1 MSPAREGDDEELVDI
16 DVDVDADLPSRLSP
30 PSANGAPEPVSN
42 DDTEPNRVSSAAEP
56 PPAEP
61 PAPELLDIVDV
72 VELRPPIVEA
82 ADDEPRAE
90 IELYRGEAAA
100 ADGGRRAGLL
110 IEVARLEERIA
121 GEEGRPGEEAL
132 TSARAAFAAD
142 PASIVAFWM
151 LRRLLV
157 RGGRWAE
164 LAEVHAEAA
173 RARPA
178 GGDPAVR
185 ADLLVARGR
194 LLEDRLERGEE
205 AVAAY
210 REALGGAADHAG
222 ALISLWLAGVRRAD
236 AGLRAEALAGLARL
250 DRGAARR
257 AALVIE
263 ESRAWRA
270 ARADGPARALAA
282 LEGELARQDQ
292 DAPLAALLT
301 ELDGLTRAGAPADVA
316 DRALALLADR
326 VARAEI
332 DARLAVAL
340 LRERAY
346 LLRRHHSRPQAA
358 LEALDEAAR
367 IDPGHPVL
375 AAERIEL
382 ALALDRGQDAADI
395 ARAFVA
401 AATRDDDAVDIAL
414 LFAELSSRLDAAAE
428 ARALLDEPRVRACR
442 AARPDLRAVLLAL
455 AVRNHDAAALAD
467 AFAGE
472 AEIAGDADV
481 AAYVHAVQAAAAVLA
496 GALGDAEQGAEL
508 YRQALARDP
517 ALRFARP
524 AVQALASISIAA
536 GRIEEAAG
544 ILERGLEAITADPSR
559 GGAEADRWMR
569 EQLVALYADEL
580 GQPGRALPHQRRLAA
595 QRPKHVAPRVRLL
608 DLDLQARPEERLPP
622 VERAGHLLTLA
633 DAARD
638 TDVAIALRIAA
649 GRALAVSGD
658 AVAAERGAAIL
669 RDLVGADPAGLA
681 GSALERTCA
690 TPPDRAQVVANE
702 LSAAGGATAERE
714 RERALRFRLAHHR
727 ASVGAY
733 AEALAA
739 LTPLR
744 SEGDPIA
751 RAWSYQ
757 LARQSGEAILEIA
770 VLSEEARLSDG
781 TVSDPANVL
790 LAHGEA
796 LARAGDP
803 TGAADAFRRAIVEA
817 PIGETAP
824 AAALGLFRL
833 AAGERAIDRGALG
846 EALTALGQ
854 ACADDPAVAAAAGR
868 EGALSSLAAGIAVA
882 GPADLGEM
890 DPAARADTIVWRLL
904 AGIRGQEGAAV
915 ADALV
920 AVASGL
926 ESEQRGATPETL
938 GLAARAAARARL
950 GGAAAAERVAAE
962 LWQRGRSPA
971 MAAAVSDLPVPAGQ
985 PWPASRPD
993 PRRARAR
1000 RVGGALGIALH
1011 LEAALDAERAGDLPA
1026 ALAAYSSVIS
1036 ADPRRLEAWSGIRR
1050 VARAAGDTLG
1060 EARALARLG
1069 ALIRDPHRAA
1079 ALLVDAGTAYELAG
1093 RADDAIAALSR
1104 AVELDPESPQAF
1116 EQAYRLLRSD
1126 LAAPGRAEILDG
1138 LLSYRLAAGRPAP
1151 QERIALL
1158 FERAQGRLNLEG
1170 GRDAAISDFKQILKI
1185 DPESVEAMRE
1195 LWQAATAAGDR
1206 VMAAHWLER
1215 YLPRAVAALRRVAED
1230 TPGDPAPLDQL
1241 GELLADHGDP
1251 AGAIQAFRAALA
1263 RVPDL
1268 AGQGARWVRVGE
1280 ILRDQVR
1287 DGAGAVSAF
1296 RQAADVD
1303 PLGPGVAAMVALY
1316 DGAGDGRGALQIVE
1330 REIADLRRIL
1340 AAAPLDLA
1348 RLTRLQEWVADA
1360 RRRGGQPGGEAAVSA
1375 VRALATGGP
1384 LPPAPVPAAPLN
1396 GRALLA
1402 AIADPAA
1409 GGFAAEIWPLLAGV
1423 AEVLFPPP
1431 PGNQLLA
1438 GPPAA
1443 ALGWVESVA
1452 AALDIPRLDL
1462 LARAGTTGP
1471 VATPIDRAPPALLL
1485 DPNAPADARTFF
1497 AARAVGLLALRAGV
1511 LDGTSAE
1518 DIAPLFSCA
1527 AVLAGGA
1534 VPKRL
1539 PKPSDALLR
1548 DVGRLMDRKDR
1559 KALALQASRFGFE
1572 PLDLESW
1579 RLAVL
1584 RVADRFALLV
1594 TGDPAR
1600 AAIVTAGGRGVVA
1613 GSPAALGLLGFAL
1626 SDTYAAARRAAGYEE
1641 GT

>member
-1 MSPAREGDDEELVDI
+1 MSPARDGDDEELVEI
-16 DVDVDADLPSRLSP
+16 DVDVEGAPPPLRLRP
-30 PSANGAPEPVSN
+30 TSAGGAPEAVT
-42 DDTEPNRVSSAAEP
+42 DEDTEPNRNSLAEGP
-56 PPAEP
+56 TTVETV
-61 PAPELLDIVDV
+61 APELLDIVDV

-82 ADDEPRAE
+82 AEDEPRGE

-110 IEVARLEERIA
+110 VEVARLEERIA
-121 GEEGRPGEEAL
+121 AEEGRAGEEAL

-142 PASIVAFWM
+142 PASIVAFWA

-157 RGGRWAE
+157 RAGRWAE

-178 GGDPAVR
+178 GSDPAVR
-185 ADLLVARGR
+185 ADLLVGRGR
-194 LLEDRLERGEE
+194 LLEDRLERGDE

-210 REALGGAADHAG
+210 REALGIAIDDAG
-222 ALISLWLAGVRRAD
+222 ALVSLWLAGVRRGD

-250 DRGAARR
+250 DRGAPRR

-263 ESRAWRA
+263 QSRAWRA

-282 LEGELARQDQ
+282 LEGELARRDPE
-292 DAPLAALLT
+292 APLGALLA
-301 ELDGLTRAGAPADVA
+301 ELDGLTRGGGPPDVV
-316 DRALALLADR
+316 DRALALLAGW
-326 VARAEI
+326 VAPTGI
-332 DARLAVAL
+332 DPRLAVAL

-346 LLRRHHSRPQAA
+346 LLRRQQSRPQAA

-367 IDPGHPVL
+367 IDPAHPAV

-382 ALALDRGQDAADI
+382 ALALDRGPEAADI
-395 ARAFVA
+395 ARAFVTA
-401 AATRDDDAVDIAL
+401 AVRDDDAVDIAL
-414 LFAELSSRLDAAAE
+414 LFAELSSPLDTAAE
-428 ARALLDEPRVRACR
+428 ARALLDDPRVRVCR
-442 AARPDLRAVLLAL
+442 AARPDLRAALLAL
-455 AVRNHDAAALAD
+455 AVRNHDAAALAQTL
-467 AFAGE
+467 AGE
-472 AEIAGDADV
+472 AELAGDADLG
-481 AAYVHAVQAAAAVLA
+481 AQVHALLATAAVLA
-496 GALGDAEQGAEL
+496 GALGDPEQAAGL
-508 YRQALARDP
+508 YREALNRDP

-524 AVQALASISIAA
+524 AIPALAALSLAA
-536 GRIEEAAG
+536 GRVEEAAG
-544 ILERGLEAITADPSR
+544 ILEGGLQALAADPSQ
-559 GGAEADRWMR
+559 GSAEAERWMR

-580 GQPGRALPHQRRLAA
+580 GQPGRALPHQRRLAI
-595 QRPKHVAPRVRLL
+595 QRPKHVAPRARLL
-608 DLDLQARPEERLPP
+608 DLDLQARPDERLSA

-638 TDVAIALRIAA
+638 ADAAIALRIAA
-649 GRALAVSGD
+649 GRAMAASGD
-658 AVAAERGAAIL
+658 AAAAERGAAIL

-690 TPPDRAQVVANE
+690 TPLDRAQVVVDE
-702 LSAAGGATAERE
+702 LSAGASTTAG

-727 ASVGAY
+727 AAVGAY

-751 RAWSYQ
+751 RAWSHQ

-770 VLSEEARLSDG
+770 VLAEEARLGDG
-781 TVSDPANVL
+781 TVADPANVL

-803 TGAADAFRRAIVEA
+803 TGAADAFRRTIVEA
-817 PIGETAP
+817 PMGETAP

-846 EALTALGQ
+846 EALTALAQ

-882 GPADLGEM
+882 GPPALGEV
-890 DPAARADTIVWRLL
+890 DPSARADTIVWQLI
-904 AGIRGQEGAAV
+904 AGLRGQDAAAV
-915 ADALV
+915 AEALV

-926 ESEQRGATPETL
+926 ESEQGGATPETL
-938 GLAARAAARARL
+938 GLVARAAARARL
-950 GGAAAAERVAAE
+950 AGSAAAERVAAD

-985 PWPASRPD
+985 AWPASRPD

-1011 LEAALDAERAGDLPA
+1011 LDAAMDAERAGDLPA
-1026 ALAAYSSVIS
+1026 ALAAYGSVIT
-1036 ADPRRLEAWSGIRR
+1036 ADPRRLEAWSGVRR

-1079 ALLVDAGTAYELAG
+1079 ALLADAGAAYETAG
-1093 RADDAIAALSR
+1093 RADDAIAALCR

-1116 EQAYRLLRSD
+1116 EHAYRLLRSD
-1126 LAAPGRAEILDG
+1126 PEAPGRADILDG
-1138 LLSYRLAAGRPAP
+1138 LLSYRLAAGRPAAP
-1151 QERIALL
+1151 ERIALL
-1158 FERAQGRLNLEG
+1158 FERGLGRLNLEG
-1170 GRDAAISDFKQILKI
+1170 GRDAAASDFKQILKI
-1185 DPESVEAMRE
+1185 DPEHLEAMRE
-1195 LWQAATAAGDR
+1195 LWQAAIAGGDAAG
-1206 VMAAHWLER
+1206 AAHWR
-1215 YLPRAVAALRRVAED
+1215 AQYLPRAVARLRQAAED
-1230 TPGDPAPLDQL
+1230 APGDPAPLDEL
-1241 GELLADHGDP
+1241 AELLAAHGDP
-1251 AGAIQAFRAALA
+1251 AGAIEALRAAMA
-1263 RVPDL
+1263 RVPEL
-1268 AGQGARWVRVGE
+1268 AGQGARWVRAGE

-1287 DGAGAVSAF
+1287 DGAGAVTAF

-1316 DGAGDGRGALQIVE
+1316 DGAGDARGALQIVE
-1330 REIADLRRIL
+1330 REVADLRRIL
-1340 AAAPLDLA
+1340 AATPLDPA
-1348 RLTRLQEWVADA
+1348 RLTRLGEWVAEA
-1360 RRRGGQPGGEAAVSA
+1360 RRRGGQPGGDGAIAA
-1375 VRALATGGP
+1375 VRALATGDP
-1384 LPPAPVPAAPLN
+1384 LPPAAMPTAPRN

-1409 GGFAAEIWPLLAGV
+1409 GGFAAEIWPHLTEV
-1423 AEVLFPPP
+1423 AEALFPPP
-1431 PGNQLLA
+1431 PGDQPL
-1438 GPPAA
+1438 PPPVAA
-1443 ALGWVESVA
+1443 SLGWVAPVA

-1462 LARAGTTGP
+1462 LARAGSAGP
-1471 VATPIDRAPPALLL
+1471 VATPVDRAPPSLLV
-1485 DPNAPADARTFF
+1485 DPNAGADARTFF
-1497 AARAVGLLALRAGV
+1497 TARAVGLLALRAGV
-1511 LDGTSAE
+1511 LDGTAAE

-1527 AVLAGGA
+1527 AVLAGGT

-1548 DVGRLMDRKDR
+1548 EVGRLLSRKDR

-1572 PLDLESW
+1572 PLDLEAW

-1600 AAIVTAGGRGVVA
+1600 AAIVTAGSPGAVA
-1613 GSPAALGLLGFAL
+1613 GSPAARQLLGFAL
-1626 SDTYAAARRAAGYEE
+1626 SDTYAAARRAAGYED